1 MEYEI
6 LYTHQL
12 TRNDVFKF
20 QSIKH
25 VEEELVAVTY
35 WLSIIF
41 FLGEFDLNFIYGQ
54 ILDKSKG

>member
-25 VEEELVAVTY
+25 VEEELVVVTY